1 MIAIIGAM
9 KSEVEQLTA
18 RMEAVQMI
26 SQTGMDF
33 YVGTLA
39 GKEVVVVQCGVGKV
53 NAALCTQILADRFEV
68 SAIINTGIAGSLR
81 AEVNIGDVVLSEDAI
96 YHDMDVTVFGYALGE
111 VPGIGRA
118 AFPADRRLI
127 EVAEESCREANP
139 DLGVFV
145 GRIVSGDQFIMS
157 REKKEWLT
165 ANFGGFCTEMEGA
178 AIAHGAWR
186 NQIPFLIIRAISDK
200 ADDSASMTMDEF
212 EPLAIG
218 HTVKLLMTMLPRL

>member
-18 RMEAVQMI
+18 RMEAVQMV

-53 NAALCTQILADRFEV
+53 NAALCTQILADRFNV
-68 SAIINTGIAGSLR
+68 SAIINTGIAGSLQ
-81 AEVNIGDVVLSEDAI
+81 AEINIGDVVLSEDAI
-96 YHDMDVTVFGYALGE
+96 YHDMDVTVFGYAAGE

-118 AFPADRRLI
+118 SFPADHHLI
-127 EVAEESCREANP
+127 KVAEQSCREANP
-139 DLGVFV
+139 DIDVFV
-145 GRIVSGDQFIMS
+145 GRVVSGDQFIMS
-157 REKKEWLT
+157 REKKDWLK
-165 ANFGGFCTEMEGA
+165 ANFGGLCTEMEGA

-186 NQIPFLIIRAISDK
+186 NEIPFLIIRAISDK
-200 ADDSASMTMDEF
+200 ADDSAGMTMDEF
-212 EPLAIG
+212 EPLAID
-218 HTVKLLMTMLPRL
+218 HTVKLLMTMLPKL